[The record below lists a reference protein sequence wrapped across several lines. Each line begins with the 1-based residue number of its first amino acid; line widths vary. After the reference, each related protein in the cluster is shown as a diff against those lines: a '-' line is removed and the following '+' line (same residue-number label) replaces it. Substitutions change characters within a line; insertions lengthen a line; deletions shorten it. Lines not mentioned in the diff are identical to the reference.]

1 MTCSGEVQNIH
12 YGDILTKFGDV
23 VDCSKE
29 EIPFVADKSKLGKK
43 ISYLQ
48 NGDIIIADTA
58 EDDAVG
64 KATEI
69 LNIQT
74 PVVSGLHTM
83 ACRPQ
88 FEFEPR
94 FLGYYINSA
103 CYHNQLYPFMQGV
116 KVTSVSKGNIALTEI
131 HYPANDEQ
139 HKIASMLALIDA
151 RIEKQRT
158 LIESLKLYKRGV
170 SEAIFSKK
178 INFGCSNASW
188 DFYTMEDLGYFYN
201 GLSGKGKGDFGT
213 GNSEFIT
220 YMNVYKNPIS
230 EITMCEVVNVSENE
244 KQNKVQYGDVL
255 FSQSSE
261 TLEEVGMSS
270 VWLHET
276 TPYLNSFCFG
286 FRFHNPENIYPLY
299 IAYYMRSQEIRRGIM
314 REGQGAT
321 RINLSAER
329 MKGLQLALPD
339 IESQK
344 KIGNFLFC
352 FDKQI
357 INAEA
362 ILNETLELRK
372 SLLQKMFI

>member
-1 MTCSGEVQNIH
+1 LTCSGEVQNIH

>member
-1 MTCSGEVQNIH
+1 MKTL
-12 YGDILTKFGDV
+12 GDILSVKHGKDYKGQSNQIGKYPVMGTGGIITYIDSFMCDWECVCIGRKGTINKPIYMSEPFWSVDTLFFTQPQKGENPKFQYYLFETINWLLHNEASGV
-23 VDCSKE
+23 PSLSASVIANIKKA
-29 EIPFVADKSKLGKK
+29 IPT
-43 ISYLQ
+43 IQEQ
-48 NGDIIIADTA
+48 N
-58 EDDAVG
+58 
-64 KATEI
+64 
-69 LNIQT
+69 
-74 PVVSGLHTM
+74 
-83 ACRPQ
+83 
-88 FEFEPR
+88 
-94 FLGYYINSA
+94 
-103 CYHNQLYPFMQGV
+103 
-116 KVTSVSKGNIALTEI
+116 
-131 HYPANDEQ
+131 
-139 HKIASMLALIDA
+139 KIAAFFTVID
-151 RIEKQRT
+151 T
-158 LIESLKLYKRGV
+158 LINKQNNLVESLKLYKRGV